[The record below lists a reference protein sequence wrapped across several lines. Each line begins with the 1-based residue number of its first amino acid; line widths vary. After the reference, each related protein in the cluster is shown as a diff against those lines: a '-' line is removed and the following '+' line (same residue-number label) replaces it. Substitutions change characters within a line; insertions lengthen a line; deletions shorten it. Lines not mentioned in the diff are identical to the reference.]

1 MKTKTAMTGVLASLM
16 ALGLVACG
24 GSEAPKTNTAPEAST
39 PAATTPEPTPTPAPE
54 PTPAPAPEATP
65 AATDPAAA
73 PTAETVPA
81 ATTASSDAASAY
93 AALTGDP
100 EKGRRVFTQCQA
112 CHNVAEGKNG
122 AGPSLY
128 KIVGRTAGQVAGFRY
143 SKANS
148 ESGIVWTEEV
158 MFEYLENPR
167 KFMPGTNMSF
177 AGLSKPQDRADVI
190 AYLKSASE

>member
-1 MKTKTAMTGVLASLM
+1 MQSKTLMTSALVGLM

-24 GSEAPKTNTAPEAST
+24 GSDSGKTAAT
-39 PAATTPEPTPTPAPE
+39 PAATTPAATTPAETTPAPTPE
-54 PTPAPAPEATP
+54 PTPAAQTETATP
-65 AATDPAAA
+65 APTETAA
-73 PTAETVPA
+73 PAETVPA
-81 ATTASSDAASAY
+81 AAPAGGDAASAY

-100 EKGRRVFTQCQA
+100 EKGRRIFTQCQA

-128 KIVGRTAGQVAGFRY
+128 KIVGRTAGQVAGFKY

-167 KFMPGTNMSF
+167 KYLPGTNMSF

-190 AYLKSASE
+190 AYLKQAGE